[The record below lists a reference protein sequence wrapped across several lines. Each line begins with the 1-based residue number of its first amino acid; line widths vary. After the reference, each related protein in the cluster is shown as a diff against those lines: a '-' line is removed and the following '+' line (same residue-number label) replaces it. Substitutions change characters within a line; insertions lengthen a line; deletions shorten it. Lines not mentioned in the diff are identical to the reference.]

1 MVMILKESIER
12 EQSNDNLFK
21 KLCEI
26 YLLYFDEIIG
36 HIPFLTCPENL
47 LHNDEEKM
55 RLIRFHPIWFLE
67 SQDPNSLNRVD
78 LEYDN
83 KMYFAKKFFIES
95 NRTKRRAGLEHEVN
109 EQIVLILVLPIDLD
123 IFGSALINKLTGVI
137 ITEFQKILYQIIES
151 EIAKGEIIKKDN
163 LKVIIEE
170 GDLIKERLRNMIK
183 NVCNEYFSSVIKKKD
198 PTTIKLQKAMSF
210 LMLKGID
217 ISYIAGDIEKN
228 NFSNIRL
235 FDYNKP
241 VQALS
246 QLRENFKIMQIL
258 INKDFDEF
266 EIIVENHSSKDII
279 DLNVK
284 ITYIQEFF
292 EKDIL
297 NESIELW
304 SPNEKLIFIAPIVE
318 GITDYLFF
326 IIKKKHNTILF
337 SRKIS
342 LNKTEKF

>member
-1 MVMILKESIER
+1 MDSIER
-12 EQSNDNLFK
+12 EQKDDNLFK

-26 YLLYFDEIIG
+26 YLLYFDEVIG
-36 HIPFLTCPENL
+36 HIPFLTCPENI
-47 LHNDEEKM
+47 LHKDDEKM
-55 RLIRFHPIWFLE
+55 RLIRFHPIWFLK

-95 NRTKRRAGLEHEVN
+95 HRKKRRSGIEHEAN

-123 IFGSALINKLTGVI
+123 IFGSALINKMTEVI
-137 ITEFQKILYQIIES
+137 ITEFQKTLYQIIES
-151 EIAKGEIIKKDN
+151 EIAKEEIIKKDN
-163 LKVIIEE
+163 LKVIIEDGE
-170 GDLIKERLRNMIK
+170 SIRERLRSKIK

-241 VQALS
+241 VHALS
-246 QLRENFKIMQIL
+246 QLREKFKIIH
-258 INKDFDEF
+258 ISIYKDFDEF
-266 EIIVENHSSKDII
+266 EILVENHSSKDMI

-304 SPNEKLIFIAPIVE
+304 SPDENLIFIAPIVE

-342 LNKTEKF
+342 LNKVDEI